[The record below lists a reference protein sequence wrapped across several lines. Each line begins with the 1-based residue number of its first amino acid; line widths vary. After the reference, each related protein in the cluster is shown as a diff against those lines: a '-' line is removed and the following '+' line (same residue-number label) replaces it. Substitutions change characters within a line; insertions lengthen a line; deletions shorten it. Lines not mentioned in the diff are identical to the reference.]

1 MAIEACKIG
10 SDRSETLLNLNEF
23 SPAKQTQLAKLFRLS
38 TPKNMIVPKDICR
51 FWVSHII
58 DIQLLPS
65 TLKERR
71 RSSRLAIFQIAKRN
85 LCTCQRHTSTF
96 SHIRICGKISKI
108 FVSNPK
114 SVNVTAHLNQDGDLH
129 NNLRKKSWNPDDRAR
144 RGHDDQNMP
153 EHALICKVVIF
164 STNSCAVHAKK
175 MAEPWT
181 NQF

>member
-58 DIQLLPS
+58 DVQLLPS

-129 NNLRKKSWNPDDRAR
+129 NNLRKKVEIRMIASA
-144 RGHDDQNMP
+144 DQNMP

-164 STNSCAVHAKK
+164 STNSCAAHAKK